1 MKKLPRIIWIT
12 CLFTL
17 LLLILFLIVNY
28 KINYEYLNYNYLY
41 FYECDK
47 NLCMSNTFDN
57 KKLIYSKY
65 ECGYESCPE
74 YVKKIKDDYI
84 ILKKDTEFILYN
96 YRTSNI
102 ISSNYEDYEFINSN
116 YIIVSSKN
124 KKGIININ
132 NDVIVPLIY
141 DEIGYK
147 NNDYLAGYNLNN
159 IIVKK
164 EGLYGI
170 ISYKDGNIVEETKY
184 STIEEVSSIL
194 DK

>member
-1 MKKLPRIIWIT
+1 MKK
-12 CLFTL
+12 
-17 LLLILFLIVNY
+17 V
-28 KINYEYLNYNYLY
+28 
-41 FYECDK
+41 
-47 NLCMSNTFDN
+47 S
-57 KKLIYSKY
+57 
-65 ECGYESCPE
+65 
-74 YVKKIKDDYI
+74 
-84 ILKKDTEFILYN
+84 
-96 YRTSNI
+96 
-102 ISSNYEDYEFINSN
+102 YEFINSN

-132 NDVIVPLIY
+132 NDIIVPLIY

-164 EGLYGI
+164 EELYGI